1 MRKGRIIAFLIFLGL
16 TVGVLT
22 LRACGTEPK
31 SATNVASSRPRD
43 RAAKGVMPISSVVR
57 PTKIATQRGEGG
69 SSENGSESHNV
80 HVSAPWGGGQGNLGR
95 ERPSEASPSGPMSF
109 AVDGSGRV
117 SVLDQVNG
125 RIVRFDE
132 DGAVEATFNVDRP
145 TAQDM
150 AIAPDGST
158 LVLDRFGGKDVALY
172 DPQGNEVASLPLA
185 GEGIDGPGVVTGVFV
200 DGEEVFV
207 EKEHGPLVHVGNTS
221 GATSQTRD
229 EIPGRPTRDGRGY
242 IKAGITD
249 AASGRAYV
257 VYNERPSKEHRFTRE
272 LRLGAS
278 IWAIVLLDTDL
289 AGTIYFAAEIEDAG
303 SENVV
308 LLTCL
313 DPATGAPTG
322 SALLP
327 SNTLPEETFRD
338 LVVRD
343 GGGVVHA
350 LRTEEG
356 VTYTEYDCE

>member
-1 MRKGRIIAFLIFLGL
+1 MRKGRIVALLVVLGL
-16 TVGVLT
+16 TVALLT
-22 LRACGTEPK
+22 VRACGTTPK
-31 SATNVASSRPRD
+31 STARTVDS
-43 RAAKGVMPISSVVR
+43 AKGERASKGAMPVSSVVR
-57 PTKIATQRGEGG
+57 PKKIVAVVTDDA

-109 AVDGSGRV
+109 AVDGSGRL

-132 DGAVEATFNVDRP
+132 DGAVEASFPMDRP

-150 AIAPDGST
+150 ALAPDGSAA
-158 LVLDRFGGKDVALY
+158 VLDRFGGKDVALY
-172 DPQGNEVASLPLA
+172 DPDGNNVASLPLA
-185 GEGIDGPGVVTGVFV
+185 GEGIDKPGMVTGVFV
-200 DGEEVFV
+200 DGEEVYV
-207 EKEHGPLVHVGNTS
+207 EKEHGPLVHLGNTS
-221 GATSQTRD
+221 GASSQTRE

-242 IKAGITD
+242 ITAGITD
-249 AASGRAYV
+249 APAGRAYV
-257 VYNERPSKEHRFTRE
+257 AYNERPSKEHRFTRE
-272 LRLGAS
+272 LRLGS
-278 IWAIVLLDTDL
+278 RIWSIVLLDTDL
-289 AGTIYFAAEIEDAG
+289 AGTIYFAAEIDDEG

-313 DPATGAPTG
+313 DAESGAPTG

-327 SNTLPEETFRD
+327 ANTLPEETFRD

-343 GGGVVHA
+343 AGGVVQA